1 MIFALLFRTSSHDEN
16 VRILS
21 VQTGR
26 ALLAQ
31 VFVTTAVADI
41 DVTGHN
47 RLKYDLWKNYV
58 PAEST
63 ALELKWERKK
73 KESC

>member
-26 ALLAQ
+26 ASLAQ

-63 ALELKWERKK
+63 ALELK
-73 KESC
+73 